1 MTTYII
7 YVDGYEI
14 GRAEL
19 TESEVKAY
27 NTLEGVAV
35 TRA

>member
-1 MTTYII
+1 MQTYKIF
-7 YVDGYEI
+7 VDGQFI
-14 GRAEL
+14 GLVDL

-27 NTLEGVAV
+27 NTLDGVAV

>member
-1 MTTYII
+1 MQTYKIF
-7 YVDGYEI
+7 VDGQLI
-14 GRAEL
+14 GLVDL

-27 NTLEGVAV
+27 NTLDGVAV

>member
-1 MTTYII
+1 MNTYKIF
-7 YVDGYEI
+7 VDGQLI
-14 GRAEL
+14 GVTEL